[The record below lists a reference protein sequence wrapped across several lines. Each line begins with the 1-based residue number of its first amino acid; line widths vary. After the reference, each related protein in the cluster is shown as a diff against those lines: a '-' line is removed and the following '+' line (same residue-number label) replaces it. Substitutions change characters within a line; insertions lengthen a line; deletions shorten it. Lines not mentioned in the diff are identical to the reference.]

1 MTVFVSTLGALG
13 LLLLYEGLTGSSE
26 PRSRSLLRR
35 LDQLAVESGSP
46 KMTGGRLVVAS
57 GAAAVA
63 TGILVTGVTSSLV
76 VSAPFFLGAA
86 VLPFTV
92 LRSRRNRRRR
102 RFREAWP
109 DAIAVLVSGVR
120 AGISLPEACSALAE
134 RGPEDLRPSF
144 KSFASSYRATGS
156 FQAGLERL
164 RESLSDPVA
173 DHVIAA
179 LTLAHQVGGT
189 DLVRVLRTVGD
200 FVAEDLRTRKEIEA
214 RWSWTVTAARVA
226 AAAPWLVLLM
236 MSTKPEASAA
246 YSSSSGIGVIVVG
259 AVATIAGYRLMLRAA
274 RLPEQRRL
282 H

>member
-120 AGISLPEACSALAE
+120 AGTSLPEACSALAE

-189 DLVRVLRTVGD
+189 DLVRSQD
-200 FVAEDLRTRKEIEA
+200 C
-214 RWSWTVTAARVA
+214 W
-226 AAAPWLVLLM
+226 
-236 MSTKPEASAA
+236 
-246 YSSSSGIGVIVVG
+246 
-259 AVATIAGYRLMLRAA
+259 
-274 RLPEQRRL
+274 
-282 H
+282 